1 MGWNHRVAYWDD
13 ENDCCFDANHKIT
26 FVESDIEANVH
37 YRIAIAWLTNPDYIV
52 ADTSLSQDLDLFVYQ
67 NNQLIAFSNSSD
79 DPFEVVDF
87 TTSSNA
93 DLTITIYRFANSGDD
108 DVILGYSFWNDL

>member
-1 MGWNHRVAYWDD
+1 MPGKKLILVGVVLSFFSVSVAKSNYRPPLRIENVVSD
-13 ENDCCFDANHKIT
+13 EVRT
-26 FVESDIEANVH
+26 F
-37 YRIAIAWLTNPDYIV
+37 L
-52 ADTSLSQDLDLFVYQ
+52 DTSLSQDLDLFVYQ

-87 TTSSNA
+87 TASSNA